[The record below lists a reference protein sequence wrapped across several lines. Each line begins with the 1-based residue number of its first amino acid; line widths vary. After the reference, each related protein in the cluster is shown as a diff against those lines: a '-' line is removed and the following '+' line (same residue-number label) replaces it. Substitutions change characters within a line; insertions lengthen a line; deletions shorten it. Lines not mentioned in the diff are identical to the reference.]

1 MGTAP
6 GTDVMPP
13 LDPAQLAVGDQLYDT
28 RRKLEMTVTALKP
41 CGGCACGHGDISVR
55 EDHDDGPRRR
65 TWSFAQFRKL
75 KSLVRE
81 PAMGQLRYDDDLGW
95 LIDAHPVRSGDAV
108 LVRARATFCN
118 VSCSSAAVI
127 VDRLATATAPS
138 SFVVFAILPI
148 GPPFVVLSC
157 RLCCLSSLLHH
168 SHHPAIGLQGGHQ
181 RPVVIVVCRRRRTVF
196 SIGRLAAPPGHQ
208 VVAPSVGH

>member
-108 LVRARATFCN
+108 LVRARATDTNITF
-118 VSCSSAAVI
+118 VEA
-127 VDRLATATAPS
+127 RLVGGPGSWVPGTQPWHVEITVGGLVFTAPARGRH
-138 SFVVFAILPI
+138 VELKPLVHVPLG
-148 GPPFVVLSC
+148 GP
-157 RLCCLSSLLHH
+157 
-168 SHHPAIGLQGGHQ
+168 
-181 RPVVIVVCRRRRTVF
+181 
-196 SIGRLAAPPGHQ
+196 
-208 VVAPSVGH
+208 